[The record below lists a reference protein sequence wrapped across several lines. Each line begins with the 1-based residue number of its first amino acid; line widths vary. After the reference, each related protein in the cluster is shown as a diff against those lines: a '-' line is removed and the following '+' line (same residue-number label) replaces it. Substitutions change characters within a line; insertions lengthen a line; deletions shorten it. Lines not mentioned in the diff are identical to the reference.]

1 MYLTVPSIP
10 KEVERQVPMEREAKK
25 KNPTLFLTKQWWSLR
40 YKVSVLSTCG
50 GCHREG
56 LIITSFYNSK
66 NIANNHSNNNNY
78 NDTNNN

>member
-25 KNPTLFLTKQWWSLR
+25 KKPTLFLTKQWWSLR

-50 GCHREG
+50 GCHPEG
-56 LIITSFYNSK
+56 LIITSFYNFK
-66 NIANNHSNNNNY
+66 NIANNHSNNNNN